1 MSDHSTTTIVAP
13 DYSRSFFGHPRGLAT
28 LFFTEMW
35 ERFTYYGMRALL
47 LLFLV
52 AAVQEGGFGI
62 DDKTATAIYGLFTA
76 GVYLAALPGGWIAD
90 RLIGAQRAVIWGG
103 VLLTLG
109 NGLLAV
115 PGSPPLFYFGLL
127 VIVLGVG
134 LLKPNISTIV
144 GELYPEGGARRDA
157 GFSIFYMG
165 INVGALI
172 GPLIAGWLAQ
182 QYGWRW
188 GFGAAAVGMALGVI
202 QFMWTRGYLG
212 SSGVSP
218 HTKDGAAHAASWTP
232 VWIGVAV
239 LTAVV
244 VAMLTGALRID
255 PPTFAKYTT
264 AIIIGMGALY
274 FVYALFFAGLDA
286 VERKRI
292 WLIIVLFIGCALFWS
307 GFEQAGSSL
316 NLFAERYTD
325 RMIGGWELP
334 AAWLQSV
341 NSFFIILF
349 APAFSW
355 FWVALAK
362 RNLDPSMPGKFAW
375 GLILMALGFLVMVG
389 AANVVASGNSPLPYW
404 LVLTYLL
411 HTFGE
416 LALSPVG
423 LSSVTKLAPQRFVG
437 QMMGIWFLAISLG
450 NLIAGLLAG
459 RFDWENPQ
467 LMPSQFMFVF
477 WFGAIAGV
485 VLLLLSPIAKKWA
498 GGVK

>member
-1 MSDHSTTTIVAP
+1 
-13 DYSRSFFGHPRGLAT
+13 
-28 LFFTEMW
+28 
-35 ERFTYYGMRALL
+35 
-47 LLFLV
+47 
-52 AAVQEGGFGI
+52 
-62 DDKTATAIYGLFTA
+62 
-76 GVYLAALPGGWIAD
+76 
-90 RLIGAQRAVIWGG
+90 
-103 VLLTLG
+103 
-109 NGLLAV
+109 
-115 PGSPPLFYFGLL
+115 
-127 VIVLGVG
+127 
-134 LLKPNISTIV
+134 
-144 GELYPEGGARRDA
+144 
-157 GFSIFYMG
+157 MG